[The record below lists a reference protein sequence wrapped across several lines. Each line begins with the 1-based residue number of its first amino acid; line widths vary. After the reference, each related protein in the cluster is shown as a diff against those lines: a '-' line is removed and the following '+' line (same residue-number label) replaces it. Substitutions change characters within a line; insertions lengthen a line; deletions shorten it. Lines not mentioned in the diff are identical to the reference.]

1 MECRFCPE
9 MRMEDHD
16 GPLGKMFSVIPS
28 KVHNM
33 LQENQTSVWYQDD
46 ISMSDNRL
54 VGTFQFGTIGEN

>member
-1 MECRFCPE
+1 
-9 MRMEDHD
+9 MEDHD